1 MATPGICDLLNLQG
15 SSAQIFTQLVPTST
29 PNIARV
35 STSSKTDK
43 HSEAPL
49 LRAELRHNVVDGM
62 DFELFVRETL
72 KLSDSRYQ
80 TIKQAVQSGT
90 FGPAADWDRLIGA
103 VSEIPLGSEA
113 QLYSPLLRLYNWVR
127 DRLSLLPEFE
137 TRTGLWFKD
146 TSNTPLLDSPASRKP
161 DITGLSAPVFQGTP
175 SWKDVLVCWEIKH
188 KKRRPEGRLE
198 KPPQEKVR
206 SSTLGL
212 HSLIH
217 RSV

>member
-1 MATPGICDLLNLQG
+1 MDHVSA
-15 SSAQIFTQLVPTST
+15 SSNTGEH
-29 PNIARV
+29 
-35 STSSKTDK
+35 SK
-43 HSEAPL
+43 APL
-49 LRAELRHNVVDGM
+49 LRAEIRRNIVDAM

-72 KLSDSRYQ
+72 KLSDTRYQ
-80 TIKQAVQSGT
+80 TIEQAVLSGT
-90 FGPAADWDRLIGA
+90 FGPATDWDRLIGA
-103 VSEIPLGSEA
+103 VSEISLGSES
-113 QLYSPLLRLYNWVR
+113 QLYTPLINLYNWVCEQ
-127 DRLSLLPEFE
+127 LSLLPDFE
-137 TRTGLWFKD
+137 SGAGLWFKD
-146 TSNTPLLDSPASRKP
+146 TSNIPLLDSPASRKP

-212 HSLIH
+212 HSLIP